1 MIASSISLDYIPTL
15 SVNFLL
21 TLVDNEEFGDIDMS
35 DFLEPS
41 VSAFAE
47 LLSETEKMKVKLELN
62 FLTWDSQENIS
73 HSVRSFVLFC
83 RQAPFKCTS
92 YSYADH
98 SRYGILQV
106 YKIISKNDKIGKFEK
121 NVYFVTYLSR
131 YFPLLTGRFGMSSWV
146 ILKKSK
152 PRSCRVNSI
161 PGMRNLVMRT
171 RTMDGRNWIID
182 RVH

>member
-62 FLTWDSQENIS
+62 FLT
-73 HSVRSFVLFC
+73 
-83 RQAPFKCTS
+83 
-92 YSYADH
+92 
-98 SRYGILQV
+98 
-106 YKIISKNDKIGKFEK
+106 
-121 NVYFVTYLSR
+121 
-131 YFPLLTGRFGMSSWV
+131 
-146 ILKKSK
+146 
-152 PRSCRVNSI
+152 
-161 PGMRNLVMRT
+161 
-171 RTMDGRNWIID
+171 
-182 RVH
+182 